1 MKTEDYIKI
10 LKERLTEYRFI
21 HSLAV
26 ADEAKRLAERY
37 GADADRAYLAGL
49 LHDIMKD
56 ASKEEQLEA
65 IEKSGYNMT
74 EVERAEPKL
83 WHAIAGA
90 CYIEEQGL
98 CADSEIISAV
108 RYHTT
113 GKPSMTLL
121 EKILYVADFTSAE
134 RNYDGIGVMRAAAD
148 ESLEIAMLEGT
159 RFSIN
164 SVLQKCGFV
173 HPDSVLMY
181 NELSLKLV
189 GYIPN
194 IKI

>member
-1 MKTEDYIKI
+1 MKTEDYIEI
-10 LKERLTEYRFI
+10 LKSRLSEYRFI

-37 GADADRAYLAGL
+37 GEDVDRAYLAGL

-56 ASKEEQLEA
+56 APKSEQLRA
-65 IEKSGYNMT
+65 IEKSGYRMN
-74 EVERAEPKL
+74 EIELAEPKL

-90 CYIEEQGL
+90 CYIENEGL
-98 CADSEIISAV
+98 CTDSEIISAV

-134 RNYDGIGVMRAAAD
+134 RDYDGIEVMRAAAD

-173 HPDSVLMY
+173 HIDSILMY

-189 GYIPN
+189 GYIPK

>member
-1 MKTEDYIKI
+1 MKTQDYIKI

-56 ASKEEQLEA
+56 APKSEQLQA
-65 IEKSGYNMT
+65 VEKSGYIMS

-90 CYIEEQGL
+90 CYIEGEGL
-98 CADSEIISAV
+98 CTDDEIIGAV

-121 EKILYVADFTSAE
+121 QKILYVADFTSAE
-134 RNYDGIGVMRAAAD
+134 RNYDGIGIMRAAAD

-189 GYIPN
+189 GYIPK

>member
-10 LKERLTEYRFI
+10 LKSRLSEYRFI

-26 ADEAKRLAERY
+26 ADEAKRLAQRY
-37 GADADRAYLAGL
+37 GEDADRAYLAGL

-56 ASKEEQLEA
+56 APKSEQLEA
-65 IEKSGYNMT
+65 IEKSGYKMD
-74 EVERAEPKL
+74 EVELAEPKL

-90 CYIEEQGL
+90 YYIESEGL
-98 CADSEIISAV
+98 CTDSEIISAV
-108 RYHTT
+108 RCHTT

-134 RNYDGIGVMRAAAD
+134 RDYDGIEIMRAVAD

-173 HPDSVLMY
+173 HTDSILMY

-189 GYIPN
+189 GYIPK

>member
-10 LKERLTEYRFI
+10 LRGRLSEYRFI

-26 ADEAKRLAERY
+26 ADEAKRLAQIY
-37 GADADRAYLAGL
+37 GEDADRAYLAGL

-56 ASKEEQLEA
+56 APQSEQLEA
-65 IEKSGYNMT
+65 IEKSGYKMN
-74 EVERAEPKL
+74 EVELAEPKL

-90 CYIEEQGL
+90 CYIEQQGL
-98 CADSEIISAV
+98 CEDREIISAV

-113 GKPSMTLL
+113 GKPMMTLL

-134 RNYDGIGVMRAAAD
+134 RDYDGIEIMRAAAD

-164 SVLQKCGFV
+164 SILLKCGFV
-173 HPDSVLMY
+173 HTDSILMY

-189 GYIPN
+189 GYIPK

>member
-10 LKERLTEYRFI
+10 LKNRLSEYRFI

-26 ADEAKRLAERY
+26 ADEAKRLAEKY
-37 GADADRAYLAGL
+37 GEDADRAYLAGL

-56 ASKEEQLEA
+56 APKLEQLET
-65 IEKSGYNMT
+65 IDKSGYKLS
-74 EVERAEPKL
+74 EVELAEPKL

-90 CYIEEQGL
+90 CYIEQQGL
-98 CADSEIISAV
+98 CSDSEIISAV

-134 RNYDGIGVMRAAAD
+134 RDYDGIEIMRQAAD

-164 SVLQKCGFV
+164 SILQKCGFV
-173 HPDSVLMY
+173 HVNSILMY
-181 NELSLKLV
+181 NELSMKLV
-189 GYIPN
+189 GYKPRIE
-194 IKI
+194 I

>member
-26 ADEAKRLAERY
+26 ADEAKRLAEKY
-37 GADADRAYLAGL
+37 GADPDRAYLAGL

-56 ASKEEQLEA
+56 APRSEQLEA
-65 IEKSGYNMT
+65 IRKSGYKMNQ
-74 EVERAEPKL
+74 VEQSEPKL

-90 CYIEEQGL
+90 CYIEQQGL
-98 CADSEIISAV
+98 CDDSEIISAV
-108 RYHTT
+108 RCHTT
-113 GKPSMTLL
+113 GKASMTLL
-121 EKILYVADFTSAE
+121 EKILFVADFTSAE
-134 RNYDGIGVMRAAAD
+134 RDYSGIEIMRSCSD
-148 ESLEIAMLEGT
+148 ESLDITALEGV

-173 HPDSVLMY
+173 HVDSILMY
-181 NELSLKLV
+181 NELSMKLV
-189 GYIPN
+189 GYIPK

>member
-10 LKERLTEYRFI
+10 LKGRLSEYRFI

-37 GADADRAYLAGL
+37 GEDVDRAYIAGL

-56 ASKEEQLEA
+56 APKSEQLEA
-65 IEKSGYNMT
+65 IEKSGYKMN
-74 EVERAEPKL
+74 EVELAEPKL

-90 CYIEEQGL
+90 WYIESQGL
-98 CADSEIISAV
+98 CTDSEIISAV

-134 RNYDGIGVMRAAAD
+134 RDYDGIEIMRAAAD

-164 SVLQKCGFV
+164 SILLKCGFV
-173 HPDSVLMY
+173 HADSILMY

-189 GYIPN
+189 GYIPK

>member
-1 MKTEDYIKI
+1 MRTEEYIRI
-10 LKERLTEYRFI
+10 LEKRLSKYRFI

-37 GADADRAYLAGL
+37 GADADRAYTAGL

-56 ASKEEQLEA
+56 APKLEQLEA
-65 IEKSGYNMT
+65 IDKSGYKLS
-74 EVERAEPKL
+74 ELELKEPKL

-90 CYIEEQGL
+90 CYIESEGL
-98 CADSEIISAV
+98 CSDSEIISAV

-134 RNYDGIGVMRAAAD
+134 RSYDGIEIMRQAAD

-173 HPDSVLMY
+173 HVDSLLLY
-181 NELSLKLV
+181 NELSMKLV
-189 GYIPN
+189 GYKPRIE
-194 IKI
+194 I

>member
-1 MKTEDYIKI
+1 METQDYIRI
-10 LKERLTEYRFI
+10 LRGRLTEYRFI

-65 IEKSGYNMT
+65 IKKSGYNMSD
-74 EVERAEPKL
+74 VERAEPKL

-90 CYIEEQGL
+90 CYIEQQGL
-98 CADSEIISAV
+98 CTDSEIISAV

-121 EKILYVADFTSAE
+121 EKIIYVADFTSAE
-134 RNYDGIGVMRAAAD
+134 RNYDGIGTMRDAAD
-148 ESLEIAMLEGT
+148 ESLDIAMLEGT

-189 GYIPN
+189 GYIPK

>member
-10 LKERLTEYRFI
+10 LKSRLSEYRFI

-37 GADADRAYLAGL
+37 GEDTDRAYLAGL

-56 ASKEEQLEA
+56 APKSEQLKA
-65 IEKSGYNMT
+65 IEKSGYKMN
-74 EVERAEPKL
+74 EVELAEPKL

-90 CYIEEQGL
+90 CYIESEGL
-98 CADSEIISAV
+98 CTDSEIISAV
-108 RYHTT
+108 RCHTT

-134 RNYDGIGVMRAAAD
+134 RDYDGIEIMRAAAD

-164 SVLQKCGFV
+164 SVLKKCGFV
-173 HPDSVLMY
+173 HTDSILMY

-189 GYIPN
+189 GYIPK